1 MAWCDVVEPRT
12 LRDCRIALGQSQ
24 AAFAAML
31 GASPESYRTWDAGR
45 RATPLKILARAKA
58 LATHRDDHA
67 LLPLPVLALLIGV
80 HVKTLRS
87 AARDGRLLVTYDT
100 RTTFRRLRARA
111 TPAAARAFRRSY
123 YGRPVQPI
131 DRRAPLTW
139 ASVPDDYRT
148 EGAGPTFPVL
158 PPSTVATRPYLVLTN
173 PLRLKRFSDSPCTAW
188 ARRGTS
194 ACTNAGGPMQAY
206 SMDLRERAL
215 LDSDAGMKAAD
226 VAVKYR
232 VSGSWVRLLKQRRR
246 ETGEVAPRVQR
257 HGRRRMLEPHLHTL
271 AALIAEQPDRTLAEL
286 KDALGT
292 PASLATIWRA
302 VAALDVTVKKNGPA
316 LRTRST

>member
-45 RATPLKILARAKA
+45 RATPLKILARAKT

-80 HVKTLRS
+80 HVKTLRA
-87 AARDGRLLVTYDT
+87 AARDGRLPVTYDT

-123 YGRPVQPI
+123 YGRTVCPA

-139 ASVPDDYRT
+139 SAVPIDY
-148 EGAGPTFPVL
+148 
-158 PPSTVATRPYLVLTN
+158 
-173 PLRLKRFSDSPCTAW
+173 
-188 ARRGTS
+188 
-194 ACTNAGGPMQAY
+194 
-206 SMDLRERAL
+206 
-215 LDSDAGMKAAD
+215 D
-226 VAVKYR
+226 VR
-232 VSGSWVRLLKQRRR
+232 
-246 ETGEVAPRVQR
+246 
-257 HGRRRMLEPHLHTL
+257 
-271 AALIAEQPDRTLAEL
+271 I
-286 KDALGT
+286 
-292 PASLATIWRA
+292 RA
-302 VAALDVTVKKNGPA
+302 VRRSLGLSQARFAARVGAARKAVVYQWE
-316 LRTRST
+316 TRKRCPSPVFW